1 MLWTAGQRRV
11 GREGRERLAELYVG
25 VRDGY
30 VAGNVALGKA
40 KAKGGRGPLPT
51 YARPDAEGRQGV
63 AKRGLAQLLRDFPG
77 NVATGR
83 EFTS

>member
-1 MLWTAGQRRV
+1 MLWEAGQQRI

-30 VAGNVALGKA
+30 VAGNVATGKA
-40 KAKGGRGPLPT
+40 IASGGGHIPS
-51 YARPDAEGRQGV
+51 YVRPDPEQSHAMAQ
-63 AKRGLAQLLRDFPG
+63 RGLGQLLRDFPG

-83 EFTS
+83 EFTN

>member
-11 GREGRERLAELYVG
+11 AREGRVRLAELYVG

-30 VAGNVALGKA
+30 VAGNVAVGKA
-40 KAKGGRGPLPT
+40 KAHGGAHIPSYL
-51 YARPDAEGRQGV
+51 RPDAEARQV
-63 AKRGLAQLLRDFPG
+63 MAKRGLGQLRRDFPAH
-77 NVATGR
+77 VATGR

>member
-30 VAGNVALGKA
+30 VAGNVGLGKA
-40 KAKGGRGPLPT
+40 KARGNAHLPS
-51 YARPDAEGRQGV
+51 YVRPDVEQRQSM
-63 AKRGLAQLLRDFPG
+63 AKRGLGQLLRDFPG

-83 EFTS
+83 EFTN